1 MRMVRLSATRF
12 FVTVLTCIAFTA
24 AQIPTAAF
32 AQNSAQAEVL
42 FKEGQQLIADKK
54 FAEACQRLAASFK
67 LDPQPNT
74 ELLQGLCY
82 SKLGK
87 TASAYN
93 AFIDAASMLPKG
105 GDAQKYA
112 ADQARALEAQ
122 LLKVRVKFQPVIPPG
137 MQMHFDEETKTRDKD
152 FADIDIAL
160 DPGEH
165 DLFVTAPGKHDYTKH
180 FKLDASSPHDLIV
193 NMTDKTKEELAQEKG
208 GGGGGGGQ
216 VIVEKPETSWST
228 VKTVGMIGIIVGGAA
243 VVGAVVTQ
251 ILAFVFQSNA
261 TTQQSK
267 DPGCVTLSPPPPPD
281 TDPNDGSATCNGA
294 VSYHQQALAAQTAA
308 IGIGIAGGAILLAGI
323 IMFVAGGTVTKAPEK
338 AQPAAKIRFAP
349 WIGPQT
355 AGMGLVGTF

>member
-1 MRMVRLSATRF
+1 MRMARLSASRF
-12 FVTVLTCIAFTA
+12 FVTIVTCVAFTA
-24 AQIPTAAF
+24 TQIPTAAF

-74 ELLQGLCY
+74 ELLQGVCY

-93 AFIDAASMLPKG
+93 AFLDASSTLPRG

-137 MQMHFDEETKTRDKD
+137 MAMHFDDETKTRDKD

-165 DLFVTAPGKHDYTKH
+165 DLYVTAPGKHDYSKH
-180 FKLDASSPHDLIV
+180 FKLDNSSSAKDLIV
-193 NMTDKTKEELAQEKG
+193 NMTDKTKEELAAEKG

-228 VKTVGMIGIIVGGAA
+228 VKTLGMIGVIVGGTA
-243 VVGAVVTQ
+243 VVGAAVTQ

-261 TTQQSK
+261 TTLQSRSNNAGTQCDLK
-267 DPGCVTLSPPPPPD
+267 ATPPTGNSD
-281 TDPNDGSATCNGA
+281 CDNAI
-294 VSYHQQALAAQTAA
+294 SYHSQALSAQSAA
-308 IGIGIAGGAILLAGI
+308 IGGGIAGGVILIAGI
-323 IMFVAGGTVTKAPEK
+323 VMFVVGGNVTKTPEK
-338 AQPAAKIRFAP
+338 PAAAKVRLTP

>member
-1 MRMVRLSATRF
+1 MRMTRLSASRF
-12 FVTVLTCIAFTA
+12 FVTIVTCIAFTA
-24 AQIPTAAF
+24 TQIPTAAF

-42 FKEGQQLIADKK
+42 FKEGQQLIAEKK
-54 FAEACQRLAASFK
+54 YPEACQRLAASFK

-82 SKLGK
+82 SKQGK

-112 ADQARALEAQ
+112 ADQAKALEAQ
-122 LLKVRVKFQPVIPPG
+122 LLKVRVKFQPVVPPG
-137 MQMHFDEETKTRDKD
+137 MQMHFDDETKTRDKD

-165 DLFVTAPGKHDYTKH
+165 DLFVTAPGKHDYSKH
-180 FKLDASSPHDLIV
+180 FKLDNSSSPHDIIV
-193 NMTDKTKEELAQEKG
+193 NMTDKTKEELAAEK

-228 VKTVGMIGIIVGGAA
+228 VKTLGMIGVIVGGTA

-261 TTQQSK
+261 TTLQSRSNSAGTQCDLK
-267 DPGCVTLSPPPPPD
+267 ATPPTGNSD
-281 TDPNDGSATCNGA
+281 CDNAI
-294 VSYHQQALAAQTAA
+294 SYHSQALSAQTAA
-308 IGIGIAGGAILLAGI
+308 IGVG
-323 IMFVAGGTVTKAPEK
+323 VAGGVILIAGIVMFVVGGNVTKTPEK
-338 AQPAAKIRFAP
+338 APAAKIRLAP

-355 AGMGLVGTF
+355 AGMGLIGTF